1 MPEPGGSI
9 EALNSLLN
17 RPSRNDF
24 VLIVAWLLGAFRS
37 GGPYPLLA
45 ISGEQGSAKTVQS
58 AGPPVRALSRE
69 RRELMIA
76 ANNSY
81 LLAFDNLSG
90 LPHLAL
96 RCSLPACHWRQ
107 LRPCGSSLPTLRL
120 TFGPRSARS
129 S

>member
-1 MPEPGGSI
+1 MFPWSSI
-9 EALNSLLN
+9 PSTASAWPLTHFNVERVYWRSLSTAGDLGRAGLGQDRVLCKLLKALVDPN
-17 RPSRNDF
+17 
-24 VLIVAWLLGAFRS
+24 AA
-37 GGPYPLLA
+37 
-45 ISGEQGSAKTVQS
+45 
-58 AGPPVRALSRE
+58 PVRALSRE
-69 RRELMIA
+69 QRELMIA
-76 ANNSY
+76 ANNTATCSP
-81 LLAFDNLSG
+81 SIISPG

>member
-45 ISGEQGSAKTVQS
+45 ISGEQGLGQDRAKRWSTPM
-58 AGPPVRALSRE
+58 PPR
-69 RRELMIA
+69 
-76 ANNSY
+76 
-81 LLAFDNLSG
+81 
-90 LPHLAL
+90 
-96 RCSLPACHWRQ
+96 
-107 LRPCGSSLPTLRL
+107 
-120 TFGPRSARS
+120 
-129 S
+129 